1 LGIGAI
7 LLNNLGRSQTVSMLW
22 EKVRGAPSISNFERF
37 TLGLAFLYLLG
48 AIELKAGLISKVSE

>member
-1 LGIGAI
+1 
-7 LLNNLGRSQTVSMLW
+7 MLW